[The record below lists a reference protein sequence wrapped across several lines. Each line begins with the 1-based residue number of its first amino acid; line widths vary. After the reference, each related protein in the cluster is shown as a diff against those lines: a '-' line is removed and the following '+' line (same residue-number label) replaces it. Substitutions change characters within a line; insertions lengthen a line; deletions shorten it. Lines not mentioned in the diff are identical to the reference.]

1 MRFWKISTLILLAAK
16 SIHGQYEQV
25 YDYIICGG
33 GVSGLTVASR
43 LSDNPNV
50 RILVIEAGPIVEDE
64 FSIYAPAM

>member
-1 MRFWKISTLILLAAK
+1 MQLWKISTLVLLTAK
-16 SIHGQYEQV
+16 SICGQGEQV
-25 YDYIICGG
+25 YDYIIAGG

-50 RILVIEAGPIVEDE
+50 HVLVIEAGPIVEDE